1 MATSCT
7 VRAFSDMKEHYHCVH
22 TFGKD
27 KVVGARCRTN
37 HGRPDLAL
45 KHRRKNEEFRTM
57 LVRWGA
63 VRCTGN
69 CSDVGPWKEIP
80 ARRVIWLEKA
90 PRPVDGGQ

>member
-1 MATSCT
+1 M
-7 VRAFSDMKEHYHCVH
+7 RAFSDMKEHYHCVH

-27 KVVGARCRTN
+27 KVVGACWKK

-45 KHRRKNEEFRTM
+45 KHHDNTEKFRTM

-69 CSDVGPWKEIP
+69 CSDFTPWEEIP
-80 ARRVIWLEKA
+80 ARRVTWLEEA